1 MQTSPYIFKHNHLQ
15 NLHPKGVLEPSVPF
29 RPSCNKT
36 AGASLGSKFL
46 LALDKRSTKE
56 CGQERIRASPGSPS
70 VKAF

>member
-1 MQTSPYIFKHNHLQ
+1 MASENQS
-15 NLHPKGVLEPSVPF
+15 S
-29 RPSCNKT
+29 SCSEKFAIEVT
-36 AGASLGSKFL
+36 MIIIPASTRLDRSGASLGSKFL